1 MRNEIDFA
9 KSAKQLYEFFP
20 EVRSEFDRMTQVIHL
35 NREFTPHSTEGE
47 VKRKTRLQIFSEC
60 FFEPKTITQIARAT
74 DMPRQKVRQRIE
86 AINRHG
92 NLITE
97 LPDHVK
103 PKFFVVNSSKR
114 KVFNN
119 PYARVCFLSYN
130 ENLDEDL
137 GWIESDKFLN
147 DYYGIFTFK
156 EHCDVKKLKKDF
168 FKIISNPKAFYIF
181 LGDWELGTERFH
193 DNLSRMPNFEKDPF
207 EYLES
212 FKFETIQKERDKK
225 RYVCGLLNYF
235 YSQQK
240 ISGSTAEWKEMLS
253 RLAAGLKRRGYK
265 PRKQWA

>member
-20 EVRSEFDRMTQVIHL
+20 EVRSEFDRMNKVIHL

-74 DMPRQKVRQRIE
+74 DIPRQKVRQRIE

-97 LPDHVK
+97 LAGYAK
-103 PKFFVVNSSKR
+103 PKFFVANNSGR
-114 KVFNN
+114 KIFDNS
-119 PYARVCFLSYN
+119 YARVCFLLHN
-130 ENLDEDL
+130 EILDEDL
-137 GWIESDKFLN
+137 GWIRSKKFIR
-147 DYYGIFTFK
+147 DYCNIFAFE
-156 EHCDVKKLKKDF
+156 EHREIKKLKKDF
-168 FKIISNPKAFYIF
+168 FKVISNPKALYLF

-193 DNLSRMPNFEKDPF
+193 DNLSRMPNFKKDPF

-235 YSQQK
+235 YSEQK
-240 ISGSTAEWKEMLS
+240 IHESTAEWREMLS
-253 RLAAGLKRRGYK
+253 RLTAGLKRRGYK
-265 PRKQWA
+265 PRKPWP